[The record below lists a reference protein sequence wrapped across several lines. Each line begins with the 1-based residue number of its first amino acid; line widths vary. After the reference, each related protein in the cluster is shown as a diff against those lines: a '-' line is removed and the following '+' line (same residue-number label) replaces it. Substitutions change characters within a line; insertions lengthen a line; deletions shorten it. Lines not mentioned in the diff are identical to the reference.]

1 MTRPMSVL
9 FSVVSHWLG
18 TTPFETDRVLSIISE
33 IAEGRGLDL
42 NEATSTQIRAL
53 ADEAFEI
60 YQSDPAYQGFSYRLE
75 G

>member
-42 NEATSTQIRAL
+42 DETTATQVRSL
-53 ADEAFEI
+53 AEEAFEI
-60 YQSDPAYQGFSYRLE
+60 YQSDPAYQGFSYKME